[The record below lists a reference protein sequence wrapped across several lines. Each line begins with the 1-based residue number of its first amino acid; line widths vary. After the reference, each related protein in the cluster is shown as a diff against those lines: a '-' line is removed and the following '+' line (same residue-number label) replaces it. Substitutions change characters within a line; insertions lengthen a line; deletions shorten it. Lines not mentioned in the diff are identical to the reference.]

1 MDKYPVNDFLEFIR
15 KREEK
20 TDDRPRCKKCNR
32 CTLDKTSVCFRCK
45 QKPSSRKPL
54 RKKCERCDEHY
65 VTKPRLLCRD
75 CRLPQFKKEQR
86 LKLIKEKI
94 AKGRCVEKG
103 CRSKA
108 MPNSKTCIR
117 H

>member
-1 MDKYPVNDFLEFIR
+1 MDEYPVGDYLEFILQR
-15 KREEK
+15 KGK
-20 TDDRPRCKKCNR
+20 TDNRPRCKECN
-32 CTLDKTSVCFRCK
+32 CYTLNKNNVCIFCK
-45 QKPSSRKPL
+45 KKPSSRKPL
-54 RKKCERCDEHY
+54 RKRCKGCNKHY
-65 VTKPRLLCRD
+65 VNKTRLLCRD

-86 LKLIKEKI
+86 LKLIKERI
-94 AKGRCVEKG
+94 ASGRCVEKG